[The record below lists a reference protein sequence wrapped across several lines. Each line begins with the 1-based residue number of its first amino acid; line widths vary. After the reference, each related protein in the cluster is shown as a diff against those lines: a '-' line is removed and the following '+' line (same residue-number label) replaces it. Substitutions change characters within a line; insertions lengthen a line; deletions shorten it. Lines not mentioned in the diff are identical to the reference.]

1 MPQPES
7 APVPPE
13 VEGPSSV
20 VTGSSTTLEDSAA
33 GAAGVSAG
41 EIAATENGGGHS
53 PHKLGNNTNNNN
65 ADAAAGG
72 AGNNAY
78 KEEENE
84 SSIMTS
90 SLILEQGTMPLKA
103 AEQRHDEDGKQE
115 DSSLPSPNSPQS
127 HGGNNNDA
135 SSTSTLDSTEVRT
148 AFRLSAAEAFSSE
161 RAMNSTAV
169 DGGSGSGTLPRRG
182 SNRSASERSLG
193 SHGSVRGAGWDDP
206 AFDHTGTTPDDEHL
220 EEMIGNEE
228 EEEDEAKRK
237 GNKLSQ
243 ALLRMGSSTVTE
255 LGSNRSSKA
264 RSNKTRSNSDDGH
277 HGRVAR
283 FVPPATQTSTSN
295 LMANS
300 GGGGGG
306 RASGAAAP
314 KRNSNESQV
323 SSDGGGFRYHNRAY
337 RRASNDMTHFDA
349 GMMATTST
357 GMSESRHHYIDPYDP
372 LPAGAQ
378 VGLPRQRRQ
387 QLAPVAT
394 QAIPT
399 PSTTFP
405 RRPATTMTPL
415 LRWVCPTPTTRPM
428 TSRTTKTR
436 NARISTPSSAE
447 STDPWPGPSWPSWRC
462 SGPAWPSSLF

>member
-33 GAAGVSAG
+33 GAAGFSAG

-243 ALLRMGSSTVTE
+243 APFGWGRRRLPSWGPTDRRKPGRTRRGAIRTMGITAASRASYLPPPRRRPPT
-255 LGSNRSSKA
+255 SWPIA
-264 RSNKTRSNSDDGH
+264 AAA
-277 HGRVAR
+277 VAD
-283 FVPPATQTSTSN
+283 
-295 LMANS
+295 
-300 GGGGGG
+300 G
-306 RASGAAAP
+306 RAVLLPPSATPTRVKSRPTG
-314 KRNSNESQV
+314 V
-323 SSDGGGFRYHNRAY
+323 GF
-337 RRASNDMTHFDA
+337 
-349 GMMATTST
+349 ATTT
-357 GMSESRHHYIDPYDP
+357 G
-372 LPAGAQ
+372 
-378 VGLPRQRRQ
+378 
-387 QLAPVAT
+387 
-394 QAIPT
+394 PT
-399 PSTTFP
+399 
-405 RRPATTMTPL
+405 A
-415 LRWVCPTPTTRPM
+415 
-428 TSRTTKTR
+428 
-436 NARISTPSSAE
+436 
-447 STDPWPGPSWPSWRC
+447 
-462 SGPAWPSSLF
+462 GPAMT